1 MKEII
6 KQFIIG
12 GTITAFFYFILSEK
26 TKEDNDVSKF
36 GFIYGAPII
45 FTYLAMLTFKLRG
58 AKSVAQFSKHTI
70 IGMITSL
77 ILISSWF
84 FVETMGFNAILT
96 FNILFTILLYS
107 FYFYFELY
115 NL

>member
-1 MKEII
+1 MNELF
-6 KQFIIG
+6 KQFFIG
-12 GTITAFFYFILSEK
+12 GTITAFFYYILSEK

-36 GFIYGAPII
+36 GFVYGAPII
-45 FTYLAMLTFKLRG
+45 FTYLAMLTYNLRG

-84 FVETMGFNAILT
+84 FVETIGFNAILL
-96 FNILFTILLYS
+96 FNILFTIFLYS
-107 FYFYFELY
+107 FYFYFKMFKL
-115 NL
+115 